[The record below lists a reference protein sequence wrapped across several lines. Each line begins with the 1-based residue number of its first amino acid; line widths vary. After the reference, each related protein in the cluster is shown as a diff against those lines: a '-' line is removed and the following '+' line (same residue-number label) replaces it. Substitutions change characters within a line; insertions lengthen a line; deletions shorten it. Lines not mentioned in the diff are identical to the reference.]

1 MTEGVSAEAALA
13 GGPPEASKPSG
24 GGGGAVEVNDA
35 PTAANHF
42 GHRETDD
49 IVVDL
54 FWSRSR

>member
-13 GGPPEASKPSG
+13 GGPPEASKPS